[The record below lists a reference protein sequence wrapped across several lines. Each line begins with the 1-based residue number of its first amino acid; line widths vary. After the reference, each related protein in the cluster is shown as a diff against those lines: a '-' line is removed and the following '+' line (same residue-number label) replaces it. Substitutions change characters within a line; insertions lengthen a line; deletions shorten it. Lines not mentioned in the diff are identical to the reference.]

1 MNRCATPLWQARLR
15 GLAAAGATLLPLAT
29 TLPCLAPLPAVAQV
43 QRNFPQNALRGELQI
58 LQPPEALLNGQPV
71 RLAPG
76 ARLRDA
82 DNMIQVSNRMAG
94 AKLAVHYTLDTL
106 GLVKD
111 VWVLQPAELAK
122 RPWPRTAAE
131 AQAWLFDPVAQ
142 TWTKP

>member
-1 MNRCATPLWQARLR
+1 MNRCATPWWQARFQRLHATAAL
-15 GLAAAGATLLPLAT
+15 LAAALFTLL
-29 TLPCLAPLPAVAQV
+29 CLAPAPAAAQV

-58 LQPPEALLNGQPV
+58 LQPPEALLNGQPA

-82 DNMIQVSNRMAG
+82 DNMIQVSGRLAG
-94 AKLAVHYTLDTL
+94 SKLAVHYTLDTL

-122 RPWPRTAAE
+122 RPWPRTPAE

-142 TWTKP
+142 TWSKP